1 MNLNHSQKKYLKK
14 NLRNLT
20 LQQIA
25 ENLHFSEK
33 EILQYLKKNYPKEKY
48 QKLIKKQTQK
58 EKPSFRST
66 VEDKISNFNFKIFF
80 KKNWPILTFLTFLVL
95 AVYTNSLNNQFV
107 SDDIGLIRD
116 NNNIDNL
123 SYNLLNHPRSFL
135 RWLLYFFCYKI
146 GGLSPIPYRLLDIA
160 THIGSVIFI
169 YLIISLL
176 SGKSL
181 ALITASIFAVHP
193 IQTESVTWISGG
205 IHSQYSMFLLISFFF
220 FLLAKFKNWS
230 KKLYLF
236 SLISF
241 LLAILSTEKAMS
253 FPLIIFFFELA
264 FGNIRKNWK
273 KTLPYFALS
282 FFWLIV
288 LLSGALNWRIST
300 LKNDYYQQG
309 GLENPLIQIPIA
321 ISSYIKLIFWPNNL
335 TLYHSEL
342 NFTQGQYWLMTLFT
356 LAFFGLIIWAYRKN
370 RQVFFWGSF
379 FVIALMPTMTPL
391 RIGWI
396 VAERYVYFGSLGIIF
411 LIALIIKK
419 IGKLIKIKK
428 ISLVILGI
436 ILIALSIKTIM
447 RNRDWQNQDNL
458 WLAAEKTSPSS
469 YQNHNNLGD
478 LYARQKE
485 YEKSVEEFKKAI
497 ELKPDYADAY
507 HNLAN
512 VYHQTGRDDLAQ
524 ENYKKAIEFNPRLW
538 QSYQNLGAIY
548 FIEEKYDLALETI
561 QKAAE
566 INPEENSIKTNLG
579 IILLRLNEKEK
590 AKAEFEKALQLN
602 PQDEIAQNWLDSLKK

>member
-14 NLRNLT
+14 NLKSLT
-20 LQQIA
+20 FQQIA
-25 ENLHFSEK
+25 ENLHLSEK
-33 EILQYLKKNYPKEKY
+33 EILQYLKKNLPKEKY
-48 QKLIKKQTQK
+48 QKLLKKQNQK
-58 EKPSFRST
+58 EKPSFESAIDNR
-66 VEDKISNFNFKIFF
+66 IGRFNFKFFF
-80 KKNWPILTFLTFLVL
+80 KKNWPILLFLTFLVL

-116 NNNIDNL
+116 NKNVANL
-123 SYNLLNHPRSFL
+123 SYNFFNHPRSFL
-135 RWLLYFFCYKI
+135 RWLFYFFCYKI
-146 GGLSPIPYRLLDIA
+146 GGLSPIPYRLLDIT

-169 YLIISLL
+169 YLIVNLL
-176 SGKSL
+176 SGRSL
-181 ALITASIFAVHP
+181 ALLTASIFAVHP

-205 IHSQYSMFLLISFFF
+205 IHSQYSMFLLASFFF
-220 FLLAKFKNWS
+220 FLLAKFRNWS

-236 SLISF
+236 SIISF

-264 FGNIRKNWK
+264 FGNIRKNWRR
-273 KTLPYFALS
+273 TIPYFTLS

-321 ISSYIKLIFWPNNL
+321 VSSYIRLIFWPDKL

-342 NFTQGQYWLMTLFT
+342 SFTQGQYWLMILLT
-356 LAFFGLIIWAYRKN
+356 LAFLSLIIWAYRKN
-370 RQVFFWGSF
+370 RQIFFWSSF
-379 FVIALMPTMTPL
+379 FIITLLPTMTPL

-396 VAERYVYFGSLGIIF
+396 VAERYVYLGSLGIIF

-419 IGKLIKIKK
+419 IEKTVKIKK

-436 ILIALSIKTIM
+436 ILIALSVKTIM

-469 YQNHNNLGD
+469 HQNHNNLGD
-478 LYARQKE
+478 LYARRKE
-485 YEKSVEEFKKAI
+485 YDKSVEEFKKAI

-512 VYHQTGRDDLAQ
+512 VYHQMGRDNLAQ
-524 ENYKKAIEFNPRLW
+524 ESYKRAIEFNPRLW

-548 FIEEKYDLALETI
+548 FIEKKYELALETI
-561 QKAAE
+561 QKAAT
-566 INPEENSIKTNLG
+566 INPNESSLKTNLA
-579 IILLRLNEKEK
+579 IILLQLNEEEK

-602 PQDEIAQNWLDSLKK
+602 PQDEIAKNWLNSLKK